1 MQDTYIYMRQFRKI
15 NFKGH
20 KKHKNYTTKI
30 LIKTYLL
37 MYKFVRFTLHSS
49 LSHSI

>member
-1 MQDTYIYMRQFRKI
+1 MRQFRKI